1 MRKRFSGKNLY
12 RAPLLLGAT
21 LMLSACGLWQDS
33 SEPPAQP
40 ETPPDMQVDVKLRA
54 LHRCSR
60 ISPEMVVT
68 NVPKGTDY
76 FDVRLLE
83 NEPQERLLGG
93 GNWEN
98 DGTGIIPEGALT
110 RVYTGPWPPVHL
122 CDLRHVPQEQAAP
135 ERPGL
140 SLRPGIGW
148 RTFGSLPCGA
158 LP

>member
-21 LMLSACGLWQDS
+21 PMLSACGLWQDS

-40 ETPPDMQVDVKLRA
+40 ETPPDMQVEVKLRS

-68 NVPKGTDY
+68 NVPRGTDY

-83 NEPQERLLGG
+83 NEPQERLMGG
-93 GNWEN
+93 GSWAQLPAYWVATVLKNF
-98 DGTGIIPEGALT
+98 PMALLRNLFAAGPVT
-110 RVYTGPWPPVHL
+110 RL
-122 CDLRHVPQEQAAP
+122 LFRRIFRRQLAQA
-135 ERPGL
+135 
-140 SLRPGIGW
+140 
-148 RTFGSLPCGA
+148 
-158 LP
+158 

>member
-110 RVYTGPWPPVHL
+110 RVYTIHELERKIKSLEVEL
-122 CDLRHVPQEQAAP
+122 KQSNMAREDRKSHV
-135 ERPGL
+135 
-140 SLRPGIGW
+140 
-148 RTFGSLPCGA
+148 
-158 LP
+158 

>member
-1 MRKRFSGKNLY
+1 
-12 RAPLLLGAT
+12 
-21 LMLSACGLWQDS
+21 
-33 SEPPAQP
+33 
-40 ETPPDMQVDVKLRA
+40 MQVDVKLRA

-110 RVYTGPWPPVHL
+110 RIYTGPCPPAGQSRQYTYVISAMSHKSKHPL
-122 CDLRHVPQEQAAP
+122 SVRVYPFVQE
-135 ERPGL
+135 
-140 SLRPGIGW
+140 
-148 RTFGSLPCGA
+148 
-158 LP
+158 

>member
-12 RAPLLLGAT
+12 RTPLLLGAT

-110 RVYTGPWPPVHL
+110 RVYTGPCPPAGQSRQYTYVISAMSHKSKQPL
-122 CDLRHVPQEQAAP
+122 SVRVYPFVQE
-135 ERPGL
+135 
-140 SLRPGIGW
+140 
-148 RTFGSLPCGA
+148 
-158 LP
+158 

>member
-110 RVYTGPWPPVHL
+110 LVYTGPCPPAGSGNIM
-122 CDLRHVPQEQAAP
+122 RNTAAS
-135 ERPGL
+135 GANL
-140 SLRPGIGW
+140 SIRQLPTISPV
-148 RTFGSLPCGA
+148 SLPRNIRTSA
-158 LP
+158 

>member
-21 LMLSACGLWQDS
+21 LMLSACGLWQDG
-33 SEPPAQP
+33 SESPAQP
-40 ETPPDMQVDVKLRA
+40 ETSPDMQVEVKLRA

-93 GNWEN
+93 GSWEN

-110 RVYTGPWPPVHL
+110 RVYTGP
-122 CDLRHVPQEQAAP
+122 RARAASTP
-135 ERPGL
+135 M
-140 SLRPGIGW
+140 
-148 RTFGSLPCGA
+148 
-158 LP
+158 